1 MFLNLLKQ
9 THFNIWL
16 HSNLWNIYCSWRN
29 MLIIMMN
36 PSDNKSYFKLTLL
49 DAAISLWFGNSI
61 GYIAV
66 GLAISLLVPGLQL
79 ETPTVRGTPDRW
91 ILFLFNYK
99 ILFLTLFT
107 YILIYYQYITFLFS
121 FSLIRAWEKNI
132 YYIFNHR

>member
-79 ETPTVRGTPDRW
+79 GNPTSCTAVRGTPDRW

-99 ILFLTLFT
+99 
-107 YILIYYQYITFLFS
+107 
-121 FSLIRAWEKNI
+121 K
-132 YYIFNHR
+132 YIFNFVYLYFNLLSIYYLLFLFLLE